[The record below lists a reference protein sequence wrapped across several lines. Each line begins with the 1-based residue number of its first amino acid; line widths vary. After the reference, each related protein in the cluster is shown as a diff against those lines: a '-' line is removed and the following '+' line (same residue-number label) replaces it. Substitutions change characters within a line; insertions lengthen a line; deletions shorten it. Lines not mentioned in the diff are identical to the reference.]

1 MKLARFIGIAT
12 TFHLPIVSMVDCPG
26 FAVGTQSE
34 KAGTLRAATRL
45 GMMLYD
51 LRVPMFTVL
60 IRKVYGMA
68 GAILA
73 TRGEGN
79 QEREG
84 ESGADIRVAW
94 PSIEA
99 GGVPTEGGID
109 ASFKSE
115 LESVPAGAERDAL
128 RKKVG

>member
-1 MKLARFIGIAT
+1 
-12 TFHLPIVSMVDCPG
+12 
-26 FAVGTQSE
+26 
-34 KAGTLRAATRL
+34 
-45 GMMLYD
+45 
-51 LRVPMFTVL
+51 
-60 IRKVYGMA
+60 MA

-84 ESGADIRVAW
+84 ESGADIRIAW

-99 GGVPTEGGID
+99 GGIPPEGGID

-115 LESVPAGAERDAL
+115 LETVPEGPERDAL
-128 RKKVG
+128 RQKVGLRDGLWLGLRLTPFLLVLGLDYEQDQDPAERDQTCGEVS

>member
-1 MKLARFIGIAT
+1 MKLARFLGIAA
-12 TFHLPIVSMVDCPG
+12 TFHIPVLSFVDCPG

-51 LRVPMFTVL
+51 IRCPMFTVL

-99 GGVPTEGGID
+99 GGVPNEGGID

-115 LESVPAGAERDAL
+115 LESVPAGA
-128 RKKVG
+128 